1 MSRFTRLLTAAF
13 VAGAL
18 AMPAMADAQ
27 AQRRGGGSSG
37 GSSGGSASSGGS
49 SGGASV
55 AVPRA
60 EAPRPSPPP
69 PSTSSAPARPRS
81 SPDRV
86 SGSIGG
92 GASSGAAV
100 RSRDNQA
107 IRGTA
112 VPRGSVPSAPRP
124 PIDYD
129 YYRWYPWYPASSW
142 GYGYFG
148 YSPWNYGYGPWG
160 WHRYGWYDPF
170 WYGPWSFGYGATYWP
185 SSGGGSYDYDD
196 GYQDTIGSI
205 RLRVNPDNARVYVDG
220 ALVGVA
226 EEFGGLNNHLELPA
240 GRHQLELR
248 ADGYEPET
256 VEVDVR
262 ANRVR
267 TTRVKL
273 DRID

>member
-1 MSRFTRLLTAAF
+1 RRLERGLVLQRRTRKESPMRRLTTLLTAVF

-37 GSSGGSASSGGS
+37 GSSSGGSASSGGS
-49 SGGASV
+49 SRGGSV

-60 EAPRPSPPP
+60 SAPRPPPP
-69 PSTSSAPARPRS
+69 AVRRAPARPRS
-81 SPDRV
+81 SPVRV
-86 SGSIGG
+86 SGSSGA
-92 GASSGAAV
+92 GASSAAV

-112 VPRGSVPSAPRP
+112 VPRGSVAPAPRP

-129 YYRWYPWYPASSW
+129 YYRWYSWYPSTSW

-148 YSPWNYGYGPWG
+148 YSPWRYGYGPWC

-185 SSGGGSYDYDD
+185 SGGVNYDDDYDVA
-196 GYQDTIGSI
+196 YEDTTGSI
-205 RLRVNPDNARVYVDG
+205 RLRVNPESARVYVDG

-226 EEFGGLNNHLELPA
+226 DEFGGLSNHLELPA
-240 GRHQLELR
+240 GR
-248 ADGYEPET
+248 
-256 VEVDVR
+256 
-262 ANRVR
+262 
-267 TTRVKL
+267 
-273 DRID
+273 